1 MSNLPAQSRAIYSVA
16 CLAQHLGFWIT
27 RQGAVVT
34 PDDAGTLV
42 LSSDYLEVVLEFG
55 VTDGDLTY
63 TYSQILAEIVADPI
77 LTLQRLQKVSASL
90 TEFTFGE

>member
-34 PDDAGTLV
+34 PDDVGTLV
-42 LSSDYLEVVLEFG
+42 LLPDHLEVVLEFG

-63 TYSQILAEIVADPI
+63 TYSQSLVDIVADPI
-77 LTLQRLQKVSASL
+77 QTLDRLRKVSTSL